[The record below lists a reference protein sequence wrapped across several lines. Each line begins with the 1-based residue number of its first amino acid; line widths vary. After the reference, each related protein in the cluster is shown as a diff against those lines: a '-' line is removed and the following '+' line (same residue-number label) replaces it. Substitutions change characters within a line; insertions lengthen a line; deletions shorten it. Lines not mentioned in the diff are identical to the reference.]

1 MRKPFA
7 FLLPLLAAMFLLNA
21 DALHREADLLPF
33 DHPVRAAALR
43 ILAPVRRL
51 TGALFLDRP
60 RAVAEAVEAAL
71 VGRGE

>member
-7 FLLPLLAAMFLLNA
+7 FLLPFLAAMLLLNA

-43 ILAPVRRL
+43 VLAPVRRR
-51 TGALFLDRP
+51 TTALRLDRP
-60 RAVAEAVEAAL
+60 RAGAEAVEAAF
-71 VGRGE
+71 VGKGE